1 MSIFLVVFFPL
12 MYFLLKGLKSI
23 DFKFFYDNSIKSFLL
38 AIFFSVLYCF
48 VDLIFTT
55 SYKQIP
61 DNFILN
67 LVFFYL
73 FDFLI
78 PFALGFLLIIIASRK
93 TMYHKVLTILPFF
106 LGFYSIFIPYNCLL
120 KYEVTDMFLF
130 FVKPTIYF
138 AMIFSV
144 WVLIYFFAKA
154 VKSHASVGY
163 KILYIFLAILISLV
177 PASLETLNFL
187 KILAIVKI
195 PLMVLTYFVA
205 IFLFLVFVSKSK
217 PEEIV

>member
-1 MSIFLVVFFPL
+1 

-38 AIFFSVLYCF
+38 AIFVSVLYCF
-48 VDLIFTT
+48 VDLVFTS
-55 SYKQIP
+55 SYKQVP
-61 DNFILN
+61 DNFLWN
-67 LVFFYL
+67 LGYFYL

-93 TMYHKVLTILPFF
+93 TMYHKILTILPFF

-120 KYEVTDMFLF
+120 KYEVTDMFLL
-130 FVKPTIYF
+130 FVKPTVF
-138 AMIFSV
+138 FSMIFSI
-144 WVLIYFFAKA
+144 WVLIYLFAKA
-154 VKSHASVGY
+154 VKTHSLVGY
-163 KILYIFLAILISLV
+163 KILYIFLMLLISVV

-195 PLMVLTYFVA
+195 PLMILLCLASIFFFLIFVA
-205 IFLFLVFVSKSK
+205 KSK